1 MKLDI
6 IFIKKDLKY
15 GEIKDVREL
24 ITKTMN
30 DLCRVMDDHKYIIN
44 VDNEEVI
51 ITMEIVPT
59 EADIIF
65 LMIETDEYNQN
76 AAEALEQI
84 RNSFIKSEQHKY
96 YCAITTYDGASDF
109 FCRSL
114 SAQLAEFERLLREM
128 IYIIVVKSYG
138 SKWVNETVDDKIKK
152 QIKVRKNGNVS
163 NEDALEKMDY
173 EMLSNYLFERK
184 RPDLEIIIDEKLS
197 ADNLRNMNKESI
209 CSVIDSMRLSSL
221 WENHFAAY
229 GNYDEWKGIID
240 NIHNYRNIVAHNK
253 SCQEEDY
260 VECSKQLNV
269 AIPKLIS
276 IIEELNQ
283 EDFTLPQWDDA
294 KLRFSQMAQIQC
306 LSEMSKR
313 FDKITGEVHINKS
326 LAAFSNAFSGIGDIA
341 TDRINVQELSKAC
354 EPLSEVSTKL
364 GTMLDQSYRK

>member
-6 IFIKKDLKY
+6 IFIKKDLNG

-30 DLCRVMDDHKYIIN
+30 DLCRVMDDHKYVIN

-65 LMIETDEYNQN
+65 SMIETDENNQN
-76 AAEALEQI
+76 AAKALEQI

-128 IYIIVVKSYG
+128 IYIIAVKSYG
-138 SKWVNETVDDKIKK
+138 SKWLKETVDDKTQTEIKD
-152 QIKVRKNGNVS
+152 RDRGNIS

-184 RPDLEIIIDEKLS
+184 RPDLGIIIDEKLS
-197 ADNLRNMNKESI
+197 ADNLQNMNKESI
-209 CSVIDSMRLSSL
+209 CNVIDSMRLSSL

-229 GNYDEWKGIID
+229 GNYEEWKGIID
-240 NIHNYRNIVAHNK
+240 NIHKYRNVVAHNK
-253 SCQEEDY
+253 ICQEEDY

-276 IIEELNQ
+276 IIDELNK
-283 EDFTLPQWDDA
+283 EDFALSQWDDV

-306 LSEMSKR
+306 LREMSKR
-313 FDKITGEVHINKS
+313 IDNITGGVHINKS
-326 LAAFSNAFSGIGDIA
+326 LDAFSNAISGIGDIE
-341 TDRINVQELSKAC
+341 TYKINVQELSNVC
-354 EPLSEVSTKL
+354 F
-364 GTMLDQSYRK
+364 